1 MEVLRARSI
10 ADGGVWEEVTA
21 SLVQLG
27 FVAHWT
33 QIISILHVHRDRA
46 IPVF

>member
-10 ADGGVWEEVTA
+10 ADGGGWEVVNA

-27 FVAHWT
+27 FVVHWA
-33 QIISILHVHRDRA
+33 QIISILHVHRD
-46 IPVF
+46 